1 MSRKSFLKKFLV
13 WRMKNV
19 PTQTYLMI
27 LSLITGIAAGFG
39 AVIIYNLVHFIRNLL
54 HTGISKDY
62 FNYLY
67 LVYPIVGISLA
78 VLFMRYI
85 LKQKVGH
92 GIPSVLYAI
101 SKDHGNMKPHNMF
114 SSIITSALTVGFGG
128 SVGLEGPTVATG
140 GAIGANLG
148 RFLRLTFKHR
158 ILLLGAASAGAM
170 AAIFK
175 APVAAIVFVFEVIM
189 IDLTTMSII
198 PIIIAA
204 ASGALIS
211 YAFLG
216 MNVIYPIQNF
226 GSFEFADLPFYILL
240 GVLTGFLSVY
250 FTEVYMAVGN
260 FFEKIKSSRKKLL
273 FGGLILGILIL
284 FFPSLYGDG
293 YEAINMALHGKTDF
307 LFDRSFF
314 KVFEDKLI
322 VAFVLLLVITLLK
335 VVATSVTF
343 GSGGIG
349 GIFAPTL
356 FMGSGIGLLYA
367 SVLKYIGIREI
378 YTNNFVL
385 VGMAGMIAGV
395 LHAPLTGLFLIAD
408 LTQGY
413 ALLMP
418 LMITAAISY
427 ATVRTFETHNVY
439 SIQLAKRNELLTHH
453 ADKNALSLMKVSDI
467 LETNFIPV
475 DKDATL
481 GDLVEAVSRSERN
494 IFPVVDEKN
503 NFLGVVTLNDIRHI
517 MFKPEEYNKVFVRD
531 LMHVPET
538 YVTID
543 DSMEDVAHKIQHSQ
557 RFNIVV
563 LDKGKYLGF
572 VSRAN
577 VFSNYRKIL
586 KSISEH

>member
-1 MSRKSFLKKFLV
+1 MSRKSFLKRFLV
-13 WRMKNV
+13 WRIKNV

-27 LSLITGIAAGFG
+27 LSMITGVGAGFG
-39 AVIIYNLVHFIRNLL
+39 AVIIYNLVHFIRSLL
-54 HTGISKDY
+54 HTGISQQY

-67 LVYPIVGISLA
+67 LVYPVVGISLA
-78 VLFMRYI
+78 VFFIRYI
-85 LKQKVGH
+85 LKQSVGH

-101 SKDHGNMKPHNMF
+101 SREHGNMKPHNMF

-148 RFLRLTFKHR
+148 RFLHLTFKHR

-189 IDLTTMSII
+189 IDLTTLSII
-198 PIIIAA
+198 PIMIAS
-204 ASGALIS
+204 ASGALVS

-216 MNVIYPIQNF
+216 MDVIYPMQDL
-226 GSFEFADLPFYILL
+226 GAFEFDDLPFYILL
-240 GVLTGFLSVY
+240 GVLTGLISVY
-250 FTEVYMAVGN
+250 FTEVYMWIGN
-260 FFEKIKSSRKKLL
+260 FFEKFNNPWKRL
-273 FGGLILGILIL
+273 FWGAIILGLLIL

-293 YEAINMALHGKTDF
+293 YEAINQALHGKHDF
-307 LFDRSFF
+307 LFDNSFF
-314 KVFEDKLI
+314 KHFEDSFAVALI
-322 VAFVLLLVITLLK
+322 LLFIIVLLK

-356 FMGSGIGLLYA
+356 FMGSGTGLLFA

-413 ALLMP
+413 TLLMP

-427 ATVRTFETHNVY
+427 ATVRAFETHNVY

-453 ADKNALSLMKVSDI
+453 ADKNVLSLMKVKDI

-481 GDLVEAVSRSERN
+481 RDLVDAVSRSERN
-494 IFPVVDEKN
+494 IFPVVDEEN

-517 MFKPEEYNKVFVRD
+517 MFKPEEYDRVFVKD

-538 YVTID
+538 YVTLD
-543 DSMEDVAHKIQHSQ
+543 DSMEDVAHKIQHSR

-563 LDKGKYLGF
+563 LDNGKYVGF

-577 VFSNYRKIL
+577 VFSNYRRIL